1 MNIEDSARLLAQ
13 ALVGEGFIYL
23 HGTNEMD
30 GIVAEA
36 LFGAEPMKQA
46 KRLFENGKE
55 VEVTSADRV
64 LLISRFSTD
73 EEVVAIAKLQADG
86 HSIVGISAIQEGTE
100 SLEQYTDVHI
110 DTKLLKGLIP
120 DDEGNRY
127 GFPSLMIALFAYHGI
142 KFTIDEML
150 MNIKKRPIL
159 GAFYYL
165 LSLFV
170 IEAFTKSWNNGCG
183 RFGRETSSGWN
194 CAATNQG

>member
-1 MNIEDSARLLAQ
+1 
-13 ALVGEGFIYL
+13 
-23 HGTNEMD
+23 
-30 GIVAEA
+30 
-36 LFGAEPMKQA
+36 MKQA

-73 EEVVAIAKLQADG
+73 EEVVAIAKKLQADG

-150 MNIKKRPIL
+150 NE
-159 GAFYYL
+159 Y
-165 LSLFV
+165 
-170 IEAFTKSWNNGCG
+170 
-183 RFGRETSSGWN
+183 
-194 CAATNQG
+194 

>member
-1 MNIEDSARLLAQ
+1 MGLLGSRTVQLTFEDSARLLAQ
-13 ALVGEGFIYL
+13 ALVGDGFIYL
-23 HGTNEMD
+23 HGTNEME
-30 GIVAEA
+30 GVVAEA

-73 EEVVAIAKLQADG
+73 EAVVEIAKKLQEEG
-86 HSIVGISAIQEGTE
+86 HSIVGISALQEGTE
-100 SLEQYTDVHI
+100 SLERYTDVHI

-127 GFPSLMIALFAYHGI
+127 GFPSLIVALFAYHGI

-150 MNIKKRPIL
+150 NE
-159 GAFYYL
+159 Y
-165 LSLFV
+165 
-170 IEAFTKSWNNGCG
+170 
-183 RFGRETSSGWN
+183 
-194 CAATNQG
+194 

>member
-1 MNIEDSARLLAQ
+1 MLKIFSTQLSGYFSKISQKEDVNLEDSARLLAQ
-13 ALVGEGFIYL
+13 ALVGDGFIYL

-30 GIVAEA
+30 GIVSEA

-46 KRLFENGKE
+46 KRLIESGE
-55 VEVTSADRV
+55 QAAVTFADRV

-73 EEVVAIAKLQADG
+73 EEIIKIAKKLQEEG
-86 HSIVGISAIQEGTE
+86 QSIVGISAIQEGAE

-127 GFPSLMIALFAYHGI
+127 GFPSLMVALFAYHGI

-150 MNIKKRPIL
+150 NE
-159 GAFYYL
+159 Y
-165 LSLFV
+165 
-170 IEAFTKSWNNGCG
+170 
-183 RFGRETSSGWN
+183 
-194 CAATNQG
+194 